1 MAICDYLSSLH
12 ADCVFD
18 SPMQDF
24 ASVLYFPISTDL
36 EGVPQDP
43 GQQFSIQYQYSLTS
57 VNLHNYLNPVSE
69 GDEWEGAKSL
79 EAISNMEMKQGKV
92 QGIHCYPE
100 SRTDSAY
107 LLSGKVMSLYPMH
120 RG

>member
-24 ASVLYFPISTDL
+24 ASALHFPISTDL

-69 GDEWEGAKSL
+69 GDEDF
-79 EAISNMEMKQGKV
+79 
-92 QGIHCYPE
+92 YPE
-100 SRTDSAY
+100 SRTDSAH

>member
-18 SPMQDF
+18 SPMQDI
-24 ASVLYFPISTDL
+24 ASVLHFPISTDL

-57 VNLHNYLNPVSE
+57 VNLHNYLNLFQREMNEKEP
-69 GDEWEGAKSL
+69 SL
-79 EAISNMEMKQGKV
+79 WKQFLIWK
-92 QGIHCYPE
+92 
-100 SRTDSAY
+100 
-107 LLSGKVMSLYPMH
+107 
-120 RG
+120 